1 MEILY
6 EDKHIIVCIKPAGI
20 PSEGQG
26 SIVEQLSAQR
36 DGAYVALVH
45 RLDTG
50 VGGCMVFAKTK
61 NAAAKLSAIIQEKKM
76 TKEYLAVV
84 QGVPEKEEDTLCDLL
99 FKDSSK
105 NKSFVV
111 KRPRRGVKD
120 AKLFYRTLQSVDT
133 DNGKLSLVRVHLFT
147 GRTHQIRVQFS
158 SRRLPLFGDGKYGGR
173 SAKSGIALWSC
184 LLAFPHPESGK
195 DMVFA
200 AQPPVGE
207 PWTLFG
213 GCEINEE
220 MQLPTPEIT

>member
-1 MEILY
+1 MDILF
-6 EDKHIIVCIKPAGI
+6 EDKHIIVSIKPAGI
-20 PSEGQG
+20 PSEGEG
-26 SIVEQLSAQR
+26 SIVEMLSAER
-36 DGAYVALVH
+36 NGAYVAPVH

-61 NAAAKLSAIIQEKKM
+61 KAAAKLSSLIQEKKM
-76 TKEYLAVV
+76 TKEYLAVL
-84 QGVPEKEEDTLCDLL
+84 QGIPEKSEDTLSDLL

-120 AKLFYRTLQSVDT
+120 AKLFYRTLQSISSEY
-133 DNGKLSLVRVHLFT
+133 GKISLVRVYLFT

-158 SRRLPLFGDGKYGGR
+158 SRRLPLYGDGKYGGR

-184 LLAFPHPESGK
+184 LLAFPHPETGEK
-195 DMVFA
+195 MVFGA
-200 AQPPVGE
+200 RPPASE
-207 PWTLFG
+207 PWTLFD

-220 MQLPTPEIT
+220 LQLPLPEIS

>member
-1 MEILY
+1 MEILF

-20 PSEGQG
+20 PSEGKG
-26 SIVEQLSAQR
+26 SIVETLSAER
-36 DGAYVALVH
+36 NGAYVALVH

-61 NAAAKLSAIIQEKKM
+61 KAAAKLSALIQEKKM
-76 TKEYLAVV
+76 TKEYLAVLC
-84 QGVPEKEEDTLCDLL
+84 GEPEKEEDTLCDLL

-120 AKLFYRTLQSVDT
+120 AKLFYRKLQSVD
-133 DNGKLSLVRVHLFT
+133 NGEEKLSLVRVHLFT

-158 SRRLPLFGDGKYGGR
+158 SRHLPLYGDGKYGGK
-173 SAKSGIALWSC
+173 SAKTGIALWSC
-184 LLAFPHPESGK
+184 LLSFPHPETGNG
-195 DMVFA
+195 MVFTA
-200 AQPPVGE
+200 RPPVDE
-207 PWTLFG
+207 PWTRFG

-220 MQLPTPEIT
+220 MLLPTPEIS